1 MPAVAPI
8 KSIKGQKNKFDVI
21 NPIPAKVLSFI
32 ILRLKIKNR
41 NPHIKPGKQRPA
53 IAALLSKKRLFK

>member
-21 NPIPAKVLSFI
+21 NPIPAKDLSFI
-32 ILRLKIKNR
+32 ILRLKTKNR
-41 NPHIKPGKQRPA
+41 QPQIKPGKQSPT
-53 IAALLSKKRLFK
+53 IAALHSNKRLFK